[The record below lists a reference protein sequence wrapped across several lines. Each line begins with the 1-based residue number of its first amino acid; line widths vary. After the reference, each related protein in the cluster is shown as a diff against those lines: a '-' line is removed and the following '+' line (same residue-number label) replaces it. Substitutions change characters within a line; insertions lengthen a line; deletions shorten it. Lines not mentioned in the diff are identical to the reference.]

1 MNDDASKGTRPRGRK
16 RRFAAGFLV
25 GLAVAILAPLT
36 AAALFVGGLFAYD
49 EVVGLQ
55 RGERETVP
63 FLTVDGRHVSAA
75 GGRRV
80 MAELDGHVFRQD
92 CRDACDDIV
101 SELGDAKSVR
111 VLNADGRCV
120 LCEDAG
126 ALAALR
132 SRERWMVAG
141 DQELQVVREPLL

>member
-1 MNDDASKGTRPRGRK
+1 MSDDASQRPRPRGRK

-25 GLAVAILAPLT
+25 GVAVAVLAPLV
-36 AAALFVGGLFAYD
+36 AAALFVGGLLAYD
-49 EVVGLQ
+49 EVIGLQ
-55 RGERETVP
+55 RGERETIP

-111 VLNADGRCV
+111 VLDAEERCV
-120 LCEDAG
+120 LCEETG

-132 SRERWMVAG
+132 SRERWTVAG